1 MGGELPLH
9 GASALE
15 LVAWS
20 DDPEAHGV
28 GVPAA
33 DPSMNDVVLIVQR
46 VLVLVIHLNKNLES
60 CRLMALCL
68 SLKL

>member
-9 GASALE
+9 GAAALE

-20 DDPEAHGV
+20 DDPESPGV

-33 DPSMNDVVLIVQR
+33 DPSVDEVVLVVQR
-46 VLVLVIHLNKNLES
+46 VLVLVIHLNKNSES
-60 CRLMALCL
+60 CRRMALCL
-68 SLKL
+68 CLKL